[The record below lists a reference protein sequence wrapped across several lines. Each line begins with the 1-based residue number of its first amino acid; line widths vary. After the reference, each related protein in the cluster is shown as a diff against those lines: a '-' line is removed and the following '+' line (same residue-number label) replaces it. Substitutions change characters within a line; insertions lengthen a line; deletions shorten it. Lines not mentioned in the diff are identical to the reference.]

1 MSSVNLLFRKPC
13 SEGVQIFRR
22 CCVREPGDKAET
34 VPALGLP
41 FSAAS
46 PLAPGSLHSSRGRL
60 ESWLDPHPQQKA
72 VEPGRPAVGQQDKSG
87 PNSKDTATVDAPAH
101 CLTRQS
107 TGVMWYVLASSPPCE
122 EHSTAGTS
130 GAQDWTCRPVGPR
143 GSWVPAPTP
152 RLTKV
157 ILFT

>member
-1 MSSVNLLFRKPC
+1 MIMSSVNLLFRKPC
-13 SEGVQIFRR
+13 SEGVQIFRC
-22 CCVREPGDKAET
+22 CCVREPGDKAGT
-34 VPALGLP
+34 APALGLP

-46 PLAPGSLHSSRGRL
+46 PPAPGSLHSSRGRL

-72 VEPGRPAVGQQDKSG
+72 VEPAVGQQGKSG
-87 PNSKDTATVDAPAH
+87 LDSKDTATVDAPAH
-101 CLTRQS
+101 DLPRQS
-107 TGVMWYVLASSPPCE
+107 TGGVRYMLAGSPPCE